1 LDPLVATLLTWIVAQ
16 TGLAAPDVVPH
27 TAVDQSPIAK
37 TENVQAFYLRATA
50 TIYLPENWRPDGL
63 RNQSILLHEL
73 VHHVQLFNSV
83 GMPCDRAL
91 ERQAYDLQV
100 KWLREQGVADPY
112 KLIGTD
118 EFTVIIFSMCPI
130 SDE

>member
-1 LDPLVATLLTWIVAQ
+1 LDPLVATLLTWIVAR

-27 TAVDQSPIAK
+27 TVVEQSPIAK
-37 TENVQAFYLRATA
+37 TESVQAFYRRVTA
-50 TIYLPENWRPDGL
+50 TIYLPETWRPDGL

-73 VHHVQLFNSV
+73 VHHVQFFNSV
-83 GMPCDRAL
+83 RMPCDRAL

-100 KWLREQGVADPY
+100 KWLREQGVTDPY